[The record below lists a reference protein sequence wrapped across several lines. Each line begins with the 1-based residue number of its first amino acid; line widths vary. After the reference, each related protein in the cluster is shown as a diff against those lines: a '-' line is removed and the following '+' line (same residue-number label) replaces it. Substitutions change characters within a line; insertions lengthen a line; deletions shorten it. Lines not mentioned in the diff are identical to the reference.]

1 MRNIE
6 MLPREK
12 HLLATQPTPPEIVV
26 NALRRTTQ
34 NGFSVLDIGGGD
46 GRLVKSIREYLPDS
60 SIFILDK
67 DERTFN
73 SYNNFPKEALQITG
87 DALSLPF
94 KEQTFGTVLSV
105 NVAHEACSANTE
117 EERLPKFSQYIKEVS
132 RVLKP
137 GGEFIFY
144 DGIMTDNA
152 DRSVNLEPLSSI
164 ALNKFQQFLD
174 TYTGKYLMVQQI
186 SNNIFRMSLSDM
198 IAFITKIPY
207 IGGEYWKDERNQL
220 YPFLSENQIKN
231 TLENFGFTISNVE
244 YPVKRE
250 GLIKFLQSYKID
262 DFNLNNFPKIQATIT
277 AKHN

>member
-12 HLLATQPTPPEIVV
+12 HLLATQPIPPEIVV

-46 GRLVKSIREYLPDS
+46 GRLVKSIRECLPDS

-67 DERTFN
+67 DERTFD

-94 KEQTFGTVLSV
+94 KEQMFGTVLSV

-117 EERLPKFSQYIKEVS
+117 EERLSKFRKYIKEVS
-132 RVLKP
+132 RVLKS

-144 DGIMTDNA
+144 DGIMTDDD
-152 DRSVNLEPLSSI
+152 DRTVNLEPLSSI

-174 TYTGKYLMVQQI
+174 TYTGKYLMVEQI
-186 SNNIFRMSLSDM
+186 SDNIFRMSLGDM
-198 IAFITKIPY
+198 IAFLTKIPY
-207 IGGEYWKDERNQL
+207 IGGEYWKDEKTQL

-262 DFNLNNFPKIQATIT
+262 GFNLNNFPKIQTTIT